1 MKLSKQTI
9 RRMFDDPKSPYFSFI
24 NDLLSFATILSI
36 LTVVLETVPSLNH
49 YEKVFL
55 TVEWF
60 AVILF
65 SIEYISRL
73 WSAKIRSSYAFSL
86 FGIIDLVAI
95 LPTILGLGNLS
106 FLKSA
111 RVVRIIR
118 FLRIARISKISR
130 TSLKDAEETMGVFGF
145 NIALYAATLIFTILI
160 LGASMH
166 IFINDNNTYWSIP
179 AGMYWAFAVFLGG
192 LPAPI
197 PEGTA
202 GTIIFILTKFL
213 GMALFGLLIGVISK
227 IFNQWI
233 LGKK

>member
-9 RRMFDDPKSPYFSFI
+9 RRMFDDPKVPYFSFI

-130 TSLKDAEETMGVFGF
+130 TSLKDTEETMGVFGF